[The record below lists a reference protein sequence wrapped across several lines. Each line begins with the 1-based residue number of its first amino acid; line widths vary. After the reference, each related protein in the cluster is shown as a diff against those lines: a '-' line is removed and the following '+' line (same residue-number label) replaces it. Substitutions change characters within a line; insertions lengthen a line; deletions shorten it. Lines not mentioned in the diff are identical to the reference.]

1 MEIIE
6 YGPDRVDIVF
16 DIEKRATER
25 YDEIVPGFMGELM
38 TLDGMKAIFAEGV
51 RFFCAEIDGVPAG
64 TIGYI
69 VIDGI
74 AFIRGLFVSPD
85 FQRQGVGAELIAFHE
100 SLARSEDASQQMLL
114 ALAEAYWARD
124 FYAKYGFE
132 EIVEGKD
139 EIIAEYWKPIPDS
152 MRSRFP
158 DVPYAL
164 LVKPLWPAP

>member
-1 MEIIE
+1 MEIVE
-6 YGPDRVDIVF
+6 YGPDRVNIIF

-69 VIDGI
+69 TIDGI

-85 FQRQGVGAELIAFHE
+85 FQRQGVGAELISFHE
-100 SLARSEDASQQMLL
+100 NLARSDGASRQMLL
-114 ALAEAYWARD
+114 ALAEAYWARK
-124 FYAKYGFE
+124 FYDKYGFE
-132 EIVEGKD
+132 EISDGKA
-139 EIIAEYWKPIPDS
+139 EIIGKYWKPIPDS
-152 MRSRFP
+152 MTSRFP

-164 LVKPLWPAP
+164 LAKNL